1 MAVKGERAVRRKA
14 FRNMSFSSGGENDK
28 VSKIFIRIFLYH
40 VTSKCFFFFF
50 LKIKIN
56 FFFIFFSKLP
66 KKGKQNS
73 KFEKA

>member
-40 VTSKCFFFFF
+40 VTSKCFFFF
-50 LKIKIN
+50 
-56 FFFIFFSKLP
+56 SKLP

>member
-40 VTSKCFFFFF
+40 VTKKCFFFFF
-50 LKIKIN
+50 LKK
-56 FFFIFFSKLP
+56 
-66 KKGKQNS
+66 
-73 KFEKA
+73 

>member
-50 LKIKIN
+50 FEKMKIN
-56 FFFIFFSKLP
+56 FFYFLFKIT
-66 KKGKQNS
+66 
-73 KFEKA
+73 